1 MWEQREVLGARVV
14 CISFA
19 GPELL
24 RAYRDKVGVGA
35 PLYADPERAAYR
47 AFGFGRGSVG
57 RVWLDPRVMG
67 RYAQLWMRGKRP
79 RPPTHDTLQLGG
91 DVVVGADGRVAWV
104 YRSAG
109 PEDRPTVESIAA
121 ALARGG

>member
-1 MWEQREVLGARVV
+1 MWERRETLGAHVA

-19 GPELL
+19 PPELL
-24 RAYRDKVGVGA
+24 RAYRDKVCVHA

-47 AFGFGRGSVG
+47 AFGFGRGSVS
-57 RVWLDPRVMG
+57 RVWLDPRVIG

-79 RPPTHDTLQLGG
+79 ERPAQDTLQLGG

-104 YRSAG
+104 YRSVG
-109 PEDRPTVESIAA
+109 PEDRPSVASIGA
-121 ALARGG
+121 ALARA

>member
-1 MWEQREVLGARVV
+1 MWERRETLGARVA

-19 GPELL
+19 GAELL
-24 RAYRDKVGVGA
+24 RAYRDKVGVHA

-57 RVWLDPRVMG
+57 RVWLDPRVIG
-67 RYAQLWMRGKRP
+67 RYAQLRMRGKRP
-79 RPPTHDTLQLGG
+79 DRPAQDTLQLGG

-109 PEDRPTVESIAA
+109 PEDRPSVASIGA
-121 ALARGG
+121 ALVRA

>member
-1 MWEQREVLGARVV
+1 MWERRETLGARVA

-19 GPELL
+19 APELL
-24 RAYRDKVGVGA
+24 RAYRDKVGVRA

-57 RVWLDPRVMG
+57 RVWLDPRVIG
-67 RYAQLWMRGKRP
+67 RYAQLRMRGKRP
-79 RPPTHDTLQLGG
+79 ERPAQDTLQLGG

-109 PEDRPTVESIAA
+109 PEDRPSVASIGA
-121 ALARGG
+121 ALARA

>member
-1 MWEQREVLGARVV
+1 VWERRETLGARVA

-24 RAYRDKVGVGA
+24 RAYRDRVGVQA
-35 PLYADPERAAYR
+35 PLYADPDRAAYR
-47 AFGFGRGSVG
+47 AFGFDRGSVG
-57 RVWLDPRVMG
+57 RVWLDPRVVG

-79 RPPTHDTLQLGG
+79 DRPAQDTLQLGG

-109 PEDRPTVESIAA
+109 PEDRPSVASIAA
-121 ALARGG
+121 ALART

>member
-1 MWEQREVLGARVV
+1 MWERRDTLGARVA

-19 GPELL
+19 GPEFL
-24 RAYRDKVGVGA
+24 RAYRDKVGVHA
-35 PLYADPERAAYR
+35 PLYADQERAAYR

-57 RVWLDPRVMG
+57 RVWLDPRVIG

-79 RPPTHDTLQLGG
+79 ERSGQDTLQLGG
-91 DVVVGADGRVAWV
+91 DVVTGADGRVAWV

-121 ALARGG
+121 ALAQA